1 MYFVPLIKKSAF
13 VGAWIRIFPK
23 KNRVMLIKAI
33 PSNIARGL
41 FGGLTVILF
50 LFSSQKKVI
59 KEISKVQ

>member
-13 VGAWIRIFPK
+13 VSAWIRIFPK